1 LARQNFAKKPIWSE
15 DTTMSQKS
23 MERDLSMAQYTGG
36 KVEVLASFYM
46 VSTVQKRL
54 NLCVSRY
61 KIIIH

>member
-1 LARQNFAKKPIWSE
+1 
-15 DTTMSQKS
+15 MSQKS